1 MPDTHALLSPS
12 SSDRWLHCAA
22 SARLAERITSVVGE
36 EDTPYTRRGT
46 ELHDLAAKTILH
58 RLGRLA
64 ADDLMDAIEQ
74 TEPTQSEV
82 AMVDTYAE
90 YVMTAYLA
98 AGDTAQIFV
107 ETRFD
112 MNAWAPDCFG
122 TGDVVIVSDGLIH
135 VIDFKTGSGVRVNAE
150 GNSQMRLY
158 ALGAYDAF
166 GSLYEPR
173 DVKTSI
179 VQPALDNISSETLP
193 IEYLL
198 IWGETIRDPARAAH
212 KGQRSFCTGSWCRF
226 CPALPVCPAQAERM
240 TAIASALKK
249 SCTPKN
255 KTVSRVTADSLTE
268 TLGDLMSLTHALE
281 DYTSKTKKL
290 ALRFAQAGHKI
301 PGYSIGKKG
310 LRRDTADEEF
320 ADLITNT

>member
-22 SARLAERITSVVGE
+22 SARLAEKITSVIGE

-58 RLGRLA
+58 RLGRLDA
-64 ADDLMDAIEQ
+64 NDLMNAVEQ
-74 TEPTQSEV
+74 TEPSPDEV
-82 AMVDTYAE
+82 KMVDTYAE
-90 YVMTAYLA
+90 YVLTAYLA

-112 MNAWAPDCFG
+112 MDAWAPDCFG

-150 GNSQMRLY
+150 GNTQMRLY

-179 VQPALDNISSETLP
+179 VQPALDNISSEMLP

-198 IWGETIRDPARAAH
+198 AGGETIRDPAKAAH
-212 KGQRSFCTGSWCRF
+212 KGVRSFCTGAWCRF
-226 CPALPVCPAQAERM
+226 CPALPICPAQAERM
-240 TAIASALKK
+240 TAAAAVLKR

-255 KTVSRVTADSLTE
+255 KTVSRVTAQSLTE

-320 ADLITNT
+320 ADLITNK

>member
-1 MPDTHALLSPS
+1 MPDAHALLSPS

-22 SARLAERITSVVGE
+22 SARLAEKITSVVGE

-46 ELHDLAAKTILH
+46 ELHDLAAKTVLH

-64 ADDLMDAIEQ
+64 ANDLMDVIEQ

-112 MNAWAPDCFG
+112 MDVWAPDCFG
-122 TGDVVIVSDGLIH
+122 TGDVVIVSDCLIH
-135 VIDFKTGSGVRVNAE
+135 IIDFKTGSGVRVNAE
-150 GNSQMRLY
+150 GNTQMRLY
-158 ALGAYDAF
+158 ALGAFDAF
-166 GSLYEPR
+166 GTLYETR

-198 IWGETIRDPARAAH
+198 AWGETVRDPAKRAY
-212 KGQRSFCTGSWCRF
+212 KGERSFCTGAWCRF

-240 TAIASALKK
+240 TAVAAALKK
-249 SCTPKN
+249 SCAPKN